1 MGCTEAMTARVSKET
16 SDRCMELATEYQFH
30 TFSDLLQYALRLY
43 RDRLV
48 RGDIGTVAYSP
59 REELIERKVRIDRGI
74 VSDIAVRT
82 KLRSAEIP
90 EYALREF
97 LDGWMDGFRD

>member
-1 MGCTEAMTARVSKET
+1 
-16 SDRCMELATEYQFH
+16 MELAAEYQFH

-48 RGDIGTVAYSP
+48 RGDIETVAYAP

-82 KLRSAEIP
+82 KLRSSEIP

-97 LDGWMDGFRD
+97 LDGWMGGFRD